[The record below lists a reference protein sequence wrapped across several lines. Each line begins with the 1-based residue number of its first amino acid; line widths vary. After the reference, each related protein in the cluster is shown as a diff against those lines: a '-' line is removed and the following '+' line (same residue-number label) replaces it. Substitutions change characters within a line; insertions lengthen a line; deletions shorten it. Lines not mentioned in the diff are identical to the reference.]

1 MTDPE
6 SGTDEQLQTTI
17 TGPENAAPDSPRR
30 NRPQWEDLP
39 VTDDTANLRQGPD
52 LHEWCLGVLPL
63 VGVWRGDGEL
73 VDPASGEP
81 RPFGQQLTFAHDGR
95 PFLTFESRTW
105 LLGQDGETG
114 DLLERETGFW
124 RPQEDG
130 SLEVVLADSSGLVA
144 ILYGPKGDM
153 RSWEIES
160 DAVARTA
167 SARPTVA
174 SKRLYGLVNQGDL
187 AYVDERAV
195 DGGQLTPYMSAVL
208 RRVVG

>member
-1 MTDPE
+1 MTDPAD
-6 SGTDEQLQTTI
+6 DELRTTI

-63 VGVWRGDGEL
+63 VGVWRGEGEM
-73 VDPASGEP
+73 VDPAAEEP

-105 LLGQDGETG
+105 LLGQDGEIG

-124 RPQEDG
+124 RPQADG
-130 SLEVVLADSSGLVA
+130 SLEVVIADSSGLVEV
-144 ILYGPKGDM
+144 LYGPKGDM

-167 SARPTVA
+167 TAPRATVA

-187 AYVDERAV
+187 AYVDERAL
-195 DGGQLTPYMSAVL
+195 DGGELTPYMSAVL